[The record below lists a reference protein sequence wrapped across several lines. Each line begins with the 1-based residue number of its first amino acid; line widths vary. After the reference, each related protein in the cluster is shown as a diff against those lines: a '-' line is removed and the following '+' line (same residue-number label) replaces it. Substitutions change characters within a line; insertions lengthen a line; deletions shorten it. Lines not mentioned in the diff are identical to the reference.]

1 MAPPTPG
8 LSAAARLVIRRF
20 LTTGAEAAEAVAPHA
35 ARAKGKKDKRP
46 LGRRLL
52 ELGDAAGEGSVS
64 RVLDEWVREG
74 REEAIAAADLAKCAR
89 DLHKVKRDAHALE
102 LMDWMVNTKGMSMTY
117 ARYAL
122 HLELLYSVYG
132 IEAAEEYFSGIP
144 SFTRDQNHR
153 TYGALLNCY
162 CSAKMEEKATNIY
175 RRMDELGIPSSTKL
189 MNNLMGLYL
198 ELGQHSK
205 AANLFD
211 EMKERNV
218 QPDELT
224 CCILMRS
231 HAAHNKIDTVK
242 ETFYN
247 MSLLDVPKQWSIF
260 RTLGSIYMNAGMVEE
275 AELAFMRAQEF
286 LGFDHGRHPFYFLM
300 RQFASI
306 GSLRGVN
313 RVWKDIKM
321 TFSYNRTNFSYLLML
336 QCLYKLGDTD
346 RMKEIYKE
354 WKYRYE
360 NYDPRL
366 TNMLTRAHLRNGM
379 TNEAELFWEKVKE
392 RGGDFDFE
400 TCELFREHYLGKG
413 DTTSALKWAEK
424 MTKLP
429 KKQGKQDQET
439 CKFLKWF
446 EEDKVVEGAKSTC
459 NCSNCLRNAD
469 SKTCEPLL
477 APADL
482 LPD

>member
-1 MAPPTPG
+1 MAENELKDDG
-8 LSAAARLVIRRF
+8 VRLQNRWK
-20 LTTGAEAAEAVAPHA
+20 TGHWDMKELDASMNMLQRATEAVAPHA

-205 AANLFD
+205 VANLFD

-218 QPDELT
+218 QLDELT

-231 HAAHNKIDTVK
+231 HAALNKIDAVK

-247 MSLLDVPKQWSIF
+247 MSLLDVPERW
-260 RTLGSIYMNAGMVEE
+260 
-275 AELAFMRAQEF
+275 
-286 LGFDHGRHPFYFLM
+286 
-300 RQFASI
+300 
-306 GSLRGVN
+306 
-313 RVWKDIKM
+313 
-321 TFSYNRTNFSYLLML
+321 TNFSYLLML
-336 QCLYKLGDTD
+336 QCLHKLGDTD

-354 WKYRYE
+354 WEYRYE

-366 TNMLTRAHLRNGM
+366 TNILTRAHLRNGM
-379 TNEAELFWEKVKE
+379 TNEAELLWEKVKE

-400 TCELFREHYLGKG
+400 TCKLFREHYLGKG
-413 DTTSALKWAEK
+413 
-424 MTKLP
+424 
-429 KKQGKQDQET
+429 GQD
-439 CKFLKWF
+439 LRF
-446 EEDKVVEGAKSTC
+446 EMG
-459 NCSNCLRNAD
+459 
-469 SKTCEPLL
+469 
-477 APADL
+477 
-482 LPD
+482 

>member
-1 MAPPTPG
+1 MAPPTPN

-175 RRMDELGIPSSTKL
+175 HRMDELGIPSSTKL

-205 AANLFD
+205 SCSTQQD
-211 EMKERNV
+211 R
-218 QPDELT
+218 
-224 CCILMRS
+224 CCQRDFL
-231 HAAHNKIDTVK
+231 HVT
-242 ETFYN
+242 
-247 MSLLDVPKQWSIF
+247 LDVPKQWSIF

-354 WKYRYE
+354 WEYRYE

-379 TNEAELFWEKVKE
+379 TNEAELLWEKVKE